1 MKPRGLG
8 SADQEGGRRGR
19 AGVEA
24 AGGCPSWHPRCRS
37 LADPTYPKLRTCQA
51 WPPSISCVTEEGT
64 WPQRGPGRV
73 TCCGRQ
79 QTETQTPL
87 SGAGPRLGK
96 GPQREHVQVEQGGT
110 PRSLLSPRLCWVNKL
125 GFLSLKLS
133 ILPWAGWPVPPLPPT
148 SLRSHR
154 LRARDDPPSTKE
166 PQEMWAMAKPS

>member
-1 MKPRGLG
+1 MQAWRWQAAAPPGTP
-8 SADQEGGRRGR
+8 
-19 AGVEA
+19 A
-24 AGGCPSWHPRCRS
+24 AGLWPIPPTPSSAP
-37 LADPTYPKLRTCQA
+37 ACQA

-64 WPQRGPGRV
+64 QPQRRPGQV

-79 QTETQTPL
+79 QAETQTPL
-87 SGAGPRLGK
+87 RGVDPRLGE

-110 PRSLLSPRLCWVNKL
+110 PRSLLSPRLSWVNKL